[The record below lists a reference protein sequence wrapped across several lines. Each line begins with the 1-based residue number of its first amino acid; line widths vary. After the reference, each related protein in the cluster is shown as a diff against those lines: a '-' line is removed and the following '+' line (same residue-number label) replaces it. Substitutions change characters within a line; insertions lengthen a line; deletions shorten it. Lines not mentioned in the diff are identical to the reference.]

1 MQGLNDLDPNAQG
14 RDLHRRVA
22 TCAAKHLLD
31 KELCI
36 NSRSMSG
43 VLVSEDLN
51 TQTWAISPNRG
62 IHALHVTRR
71 LRQAHPNSLAGLICT
86 VAIAAPGCSAVCVL
100 GMAWRCVGEPH
111 RAVLVVDHVADAAA
125 TSDLVFPLLQVAAVV
140 PVRGQVAAE
149 TVLAVVA
156 GSRARVGS

>member
-1 MQGLNDLDPNAQG
+1 MGKYCV
-14 RDLHRRVA
+14 R
-22 TCAAKHLLD
+22 
-31 KELCI
+31 
-36 NSRSMSG
+36 
-43 VLVSEDLN
+43 DLN
-51 TQTWAISPNRG
+51 TQTTGNFPDRG

-71 LRQAHPNSLAGLICT
+71 LRQAHPNSLAGIAGLICT

-140 PVRGQVAAE
+140 PVRGQVA
-149 TVLAVVA
+149 V
-156 GSRARVGS
+156 